1 MFLESFH
8 IEFLGDLKELI
19 WRFILLLTLV
29 FISLQSIMRA
39 CDQDFEVV
47 ILLKEPGYNFFMD
60 NDNNYGK
67 NYHHSLYAIAKHL
80 NKSST

>member
-1 MFLESFH
+1 
-8 IEFLGDLKELI
+8 
-19 WRFILLLTLV
+19 
-29 FISLQSIMRA
+29 MRA